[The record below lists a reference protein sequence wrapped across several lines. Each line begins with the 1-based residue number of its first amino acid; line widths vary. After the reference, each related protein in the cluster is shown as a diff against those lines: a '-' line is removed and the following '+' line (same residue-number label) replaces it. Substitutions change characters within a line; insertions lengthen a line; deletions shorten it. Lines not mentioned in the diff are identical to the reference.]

1 MTKAKELSELASAAT
16 VTSGNVALSGGLDV
30 DGVTDLD
37 VVDIDGAVN
46 MATTLLVTG
55 NVDFNGDLDVDGT
68 TNLDVVDIDG
78 AVDMASTLAVAG
90 NVTASV
96 LVTTSGRFINA
107 TDSYDPW
114 LKGINSSGTETSFIK
129 KDGFGYFGGG
139 VAIGGTGAA
148 NTLEDYEE
156 GAVSLALVGG
166 NGNPS
171 TAVAI
176 TGTYVKIGRSV
187 NVRVLSTSFNN
198 TGAAGPIALTG
209 FPFASTGAYGIG
221 SIGETN
227 DMMTFTNSPFIV
239 VSGDAGYIYQNISEA
254 NAITVSHHIDTACT
268 INIDVTYET
277 NA

>member
-176 TGTYVKIGRSV
+176 TGTYVKIGRLVSV
-187 NVRVLSTSFNN
+187 RAQNLNFNN
-198 TGAAGPIALTG
+198 TGAQGPIALTG
-209 FPFASTGAYGIG
+209 FPFAANGAYGIG
-221 SIGETN
+221 NLGETS
-227 DMMTFTNSPFIV
+227 DLMTFTNSPYVV

>member
-209 FPFASTGAYGIG
+209 FPFASAGAYGIG
-221 SIGETN
+221 SIGETS

-254 NAITVSHHIDTACT
+254 NAITVNHHIDTACSF
-268 INIDVTYET
+268 IMNVTYET